1 MRARACRSVVVA
13 ALSLGAGAAWAAPA
27 PGQSPAAMESGS
39 SSSAESRPHRFSVA
53 VGAASVRHLDD
64 SYRVLGDDQRG
75 AASLEVSYE
84 LRAPGQGRGLSLGLG
99 IMSDELGPPDGY
111 NQQQAK
117 LRAVS
122 YYALA
127 TVGFRRERAI
137 QPFLSVAA
145 GLTRADFTVE
155 RSLDTMRAGDH
166 GAFGRASA
174 GLRLAPRWLT
184 YRNERKEPL
193 FALHVSLEGGLL
205 LGSRLTFELT
215 PDQVS
220 DAGTGISPIRV
231 DGVRAGDV
239 MPTALF
245 SGLGVGISF

>member
-13 ALSLGAGAAWAAPA
+13 ALSLGAGAASAAPVS
-27 PGQSPAAMESGS
+27 GQSPPAMESGS
-39 SSSAESRPHRFSVA
+39 STESRPHRFSVA

-64 SYRVLGDDQRG
+64 SYRVLGDDQQG

-84 LRAPGQGRGLSLGLG
+84 LRAAGQGRGLSLGLG

-155 RSLDTMRAGDH
+155 RSLDTMRAKDH

-193 FALHVSLEGGLL
+193 FALHVSLESGLM

-215 PDQVS
+215 PEQVS
-220 DAGTGISPIRV
+220 NAGTGVSPIRV

-239 MPTALF
+239 MPTAVF
-245 SGLGVGISF
+245 SALAVGISF